1 MNVQHSEQTSIL
13 SLFDLLVPEKSN
25 RTLHIDPTP
34 KRHWWCPVTIF
45 GHEAPKEWQLLTL
58 KHPAAPGTPI
68 VDTHTELTSTFRRYR
83 KSYPDTE
90 FKYLH
95 SFVRGLYGKAKVG
108 AIVDV
113 WEWDEVPESMAWKEL
128 ADSAVKEEERVAKW
142 GRVGYWFILV
152 LSRLYADTYIDHV
165 EQETVEAMQHPR
177 CVGWGMI
184 GLHYASRFAPPHGK
198 DTERILKTE
207 VPRDHP
213 LYMPCYTVTREM
225 ALRLLEHFLNFY
237 FGISVL
243 SLHAPRQAPHL
254 ADEPFPMHILLE
266 TDRHFNSVPS
276 KVYTHL
282 NDLRRCVKGQTSH
295 TGMIPWTVDRVAR
308 QQRVMKVARE
318 NARKVY
324 GM

>member
-1 MNVQHSEQTSIL
+1 MNVERSAQ
-13 SLFDLLVPEKSN
+13 
-25 RTLHIDPTP
+25 R
-34 KRHWWCPVTIF
+34 
-45 GHEAPKEWQLLTL
+45 
-58 KHPAAPGTPI
+58 HPAAPGTPI
-68 VDTHTELTSTFRRYR
+68 VDTHTELTSIFRRYR

-90 FKYLH
+90 FKYIH
-95 SFVRGLYGKAKVG
+95 SFVRGLYGEAKVG

-113 WEWDEVPESMAWKEL
+113 WEWDEEL

-213 LYMPCYTVTREM
+213 IYMPCYTVTLEM
-225 ALRLLEHFLNFY
+225 ALRLLEHFPNFY
-237 FGISVL
+237 FGISG
-243 SLHAPRQAPHL
+243 
-254 ADEPFPMHILLE
+254 EPFPMHILLE

-276 KVYTHL
+276 KFYTHL
-282 NDLRRCVKGQTSH
+282 NDLRREGWAGRCV
-295 TGMIPWTVDRVAR
+295 TVE
-308 QQRVMKVARE
+308 RVMKIARE

-324 GM
+324 GL